1 MHYGKNYKHALHD
14 TVKEVI
20 MASDDMRQVRYETDS
35 MGEIAVPAD
44 RLWGAQTQRALR
56 YFNIGADRMPAEVV
70 RAVAMIKK
78 AAAMTNQELG
88 RLEQEK
94 ADLIIAAAEEIIAG
108 RLHEHFPLSVWMSGS
123 GTQLNMNVNEVIANR
138 GIENAGGT
146 IGSKKPLHPND
157 HVNLSQSTNDLFPTA
172 MHLAAALAIR
182 DRLLPRLR
190 NLQQELEQK
199 AARWADIVKIGRTHL
214 QDALPMT
221 LGQEFSGYAG
231 MLDDN
236 RERLEAALQRLNRVA
251 IGGTAVG
258 TGFGASPGFADGVC
272 RHLRTMTSLP
282 LEPAANKFAVMGAHD
297 ELIMTSA
304 ALRTLA
310 CSLYKIANDIRLLG
324 SGPRCG
330 LHELEVPSNE
340 PGSSMMPGK
349 ANPTQCEALAM
360 IAVQVMG
367 YDAAVAFSAAGG
379 YLEMNVYKP
388 LIIYNIIQSIGL
400 LSDGCDS
407 FATHLVRDMQAD
419 RDAIGRHLYRSLMLV
434 TALLPAIGYDKAA
447 EIAGLAH
454 GKGITLKEACAELGY
469 VTSEEYDRLADPCRM
484 AQPPEEIRKT

>member
-1 MHYGKNYKHALHD
+1 
-14 TVKEVI
+14 
-20 MASDDMRQVRYETDS
+20 MASAESQQVRYETDS

-44 RLWGAQTQRALR
+44 RLWGAQTQRALGC
-56 YFNIGADRMPAEVV
+56 FIIGSDRMPAGVV

-78 AAAMTNQELG
+78 AAAMTNRELG
-88 RLEQEK
+88 RLQREK
-94 ADLIIAAAEEIIAG
+94 AELIIAAADEIIDG
-108 RLHEHFPLSVWMSGS
+108 RLDEHFPLGVWVSGS
-123 GTQLNMNVNEVIANR
+123 GTQINMNVNEVIANR
-138 GIENAGGT
+138 GIERSGGR
-146 IGSKKPLHPND
+146 IGSKHPLHPND

-182 DRLLPRLR
+182 DRLLPSLR
-190 NLQQELEQK
+190 TLTRELEQK
-199 AARWADIVKIGRTHL
+199 AARWAAIVKIGRTHL

-236 RERLEAALQRLNRVA
+236 RERLDAALTRLNRVA

-258 TGFGASPGFADGVC
+258 TGFGAGPGFAEGVC
-272 RHLRTMTSLP
+272 RCLSALTGLP
-282 LEPAANKFAVMGAHD
+282 LETAANRFAVMGAHD

-304 ALRTLA
+304 ALKTLA

-330 LHELEVPSNE
+330 LHELTIPSNE

-349 ANPTQCEALAM
+349 ANPSQCEALAM

-367 YDAAVAFSAAGG
+367 YDGAVAFAAAGG
-379 YLEMNVYKP
+379 HLEMNVYKP
-388 LIIYNIIQSIGL
+388 LIIYNIMQSIGL
-400 LSDGCDS
+400 LADGCDS
-407 FATHLVRDMQAD
+407 FAAHLVTGLEAD
-419 RDAIGRHLYRSLMLV
+419 RDAIDRHLHRSLMLV
-434 TALLPAIGYDKAA
+434 TALVPAIGYDKAA

-454 GKGITLKEACAELGY
+454 GKGITLKEACAELGH
-469 VTSEEYDRLADPCRM
+469 VMPEEYDRLADPRRM
-484 AQPPEEIRKT
+484 AQPPGGFGKQ